1 MHENRAPL
9 CEMCVLSLKMVKIQN
24 FWLTQGSLRASP
36 IQENPILMSKKYFDK
51 TLSFFFRGQAI
62 KTSPKSMKT
71 VLQCAKCVFRPLK
84 WSKFAI
90 EGSLRASPVQE
101 NPNLKSKNYFNKSL
115 LIFCQCQATKT
126 SPEIMIIVLQGTKR
140 VFWGPQDNL
149 CVDLVFF

>member
-1 MHENRAPL
+1 
-9 CEMCVLSLKMVKIQN
+9 
-24 FWLTQGSLRASP
+24 
-36 IQENPILMSKKYFDK
+36 MSKKYFDRP
-51 TLSFFFRGQAI
+51 LPVFCLGQAI

-90 EGSLRASPVQE
+90 EGTLRASPVQE

-115 LIFCQCQATKT
+115 STFCRCQATKT

-140 VFWGPQDNL
+140 VFWGPRTIYVSIQSFFDNFQAFFL
-149 CVDLVFF
+149 LKLEQKSYFFIFFRLV